1 MNKVKPSLAK
11 GTRDFGPEEME
22 IREYVINIFKNIFD
36 LFGFRS
42 IQTPSIENIDTLTG
56 NYGDEGDKLIFRIL
70 NSGDFLKKSD
80 ENDFKESLKLKSKI
94 SSKALRYDLTVPLAR
109 FVSMNQE
116 KISIPFKRYQI
127 QPVWRADRPQKGRFR
142 EFYQCDV
149 DYIGT
154 NSIVCEAE
162 IIDLVYTLFDKLKI
176 YDIDFKLNNRK
187 ILQGIAEVN
196 GLSDNFNEL
205 CVLIDKIDKIGLE
218 KFEKEL
224 IRKDYNSKTVKSIS
238 EIFNFNGSN
247 LEKINFIEK
256 VISSSQVGK
265 DGVKE
270 IKKLMDVNDNFTI
283 DFSLARGL
291 SYYTSSI
298 FEVKSNKSNIGSLCG
313 GGRYDNLTE
322 NFGLK
327 DMPGIGISFGIE
339 RIFEL
344 LKEKKDPVLQDGKNK
359 ILLSYLDS
367 RYLPNCL
374 VIAKKLRDEG
384 ISVDLI
390 SDNLKL
396 KKQLKYANKN
406 NIPFVMIVGEDE
418 IKSNSFTFKS
428 MENGKQVKN
437 SIDEIISTM
446 KSLKSNE

>member
-187 ILQGIAEVN
+187 ILQGIAEIN

-428 MENGKQVKN
+428 MENGKQEKN

>member
-224 IRKDYNSKTVKSIS
+224 IRKDYNSKTVKSIT

-256 VISSSQVGK
+256 VISSSQVGI

>member
-1 MNKVKPSLAK
+1 MNKIKPSLAK

-176 YDIDFKLNNRK
+176 DDIDFKLNNRK

-224 IRKDYNSKTVKSIS
+224 IRKNYNSKTVKSIT

-247 LEKINFIEK
+247 LEKINFIEQ
-256 VISSSQVGK
+256 VISSSQVGI

-367 RYLPNCL
+367 KYLPNCL
-374 VIAKKLRDEG
+374 VIAKKIRDEG

-446 KSLKSNE
+446 KSFKSNE

>member
-1 MNKVKPSLAK
+1 MNKIKPSLAK

-36 LFGFRS
+36 LYGFRS
-42 IQTPSIENIDTLTG
+42 IQTPSIENIDTITG

-80 ENDFKESLKLKSKI
+80 ENDLKNSVKLKSKI
-94 SSKALRYDLTVPLAR
+94 SNRALRYDLTVPLAR
-109 FVSMNQE
+109 YVSMNQD
-116 KISIPFKRYQI
+116 KLSIPFKRYQI

-162 IIDLVYTLFDKLKI
+162 IIDLVYSLFNKLKI
-176 YDIDFKLNNRK
+176 DDIDFKLNNRK

-205 CVLIDKIDKIGLE
+205 CILIDKIDKIGQE
-218 KFEKEL
+218 KFRDEL
-224 IRKDYNSKTVKSIS
+224 IKKGYSSKSVKCIT
-238 EIFNFNGSN
+238 EILNYSGTN
-247 LEKINFIEK
+247 LDKINFIEK
-256 VISSSQVGK
+256 IINDSQIGMK
-265 DGVKE
+265 GVKE
-270 IKKLMDVNDNFTI
+270 VKNLLKLSNDFTL

-298 FEVKSNKSNIGSLCG
+298 FEVKSNLSDMGSLCG

-322 NFGLK
+322 NFGLR

-344 LKEKKDPVLQDGKNK
+344 LKKKKNPVVQIKKNVL
-359 ILLSYLDS
+359 LLSYLDLK
-367 RYLPNCL
+367 YLPNCL
-374 VIAKKLRDEG
+374 KIAKKIRNEG

-390 SDNLKL
+390 SDDIKL

-418 IKSNSFTFKS
+418 IKSDIFTFKN

-437 SIDEIISTM
+437 SLNEIITKM
-446 KSLKSNE
+446 KSLSLNE